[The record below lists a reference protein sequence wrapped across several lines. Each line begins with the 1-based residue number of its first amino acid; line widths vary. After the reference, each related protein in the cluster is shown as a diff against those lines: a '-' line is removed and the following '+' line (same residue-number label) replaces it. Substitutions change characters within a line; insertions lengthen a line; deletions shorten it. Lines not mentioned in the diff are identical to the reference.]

1 MTDMKRIYVFLLILL
16 LSPFTLWGQAKKP
29 VIMVVP
35 SDAWCVRNG
44 YVQEFESYGQKEQY
58 PDYQKALRNSA
69 EIRLLISYMADF
81 MAKEEF
87 PIQSLESVLKNIRN
101 ESSDV
106 ASVTSGASGAMIIES
121 PIDELRR
128 VAKPDII
135 LDLDYQV
142 KKMGPRK
149 QVFFNL
155 TAYDAYTSKIISGN
169 TGVGT
174 SANAPVELLLEE
186 AVLSFKDNFLL
197 GLQNHFD
204 DMFAHGRE
212 VVVTLRRFDTADV
225 DFEEVYD
232 YQGEEVELADLID
245 LWFSENTVEG
255 RYTLNE
261 RTPDVLKFEQVRIP
275 LYGKN
280 IAGREV
286 AIDTRGFVKP
296 LVKMLK
302 DEPYYIPVTV
312 YQKGLGEVWLIIGEE

>member
-1 MTDMKRIYVFLLILL
+1 MRRLAISILML
-16 LSPFTLWGQAKKP
+16 ALGAVTLFGQAKKP
-29 VIMVVP
+29 IIMVVP

-44 YVQEFESYGQKEQY
+44 FIQEFEAYGQKEIV
-58 PDYQKALRNSA
+58 PDYDAALKNSA

-87 PIQSLESVLKNIRN
+87 PIQSLEGVLKNIKN
-101 ESSDV
+101 ESRDV
-106 ASVTSGASGAMIIES
+106 SMITSGESGAMIYES

-142 KKMGPRK
+142 KRKGPKK
-149 QVFFNL
+149 QVSFNL

-169 TGVGT
+169 TGLGS

-186 AVLSFKDNFLL
+186 AVLSFKDNFLR

-204 DMFAHGRE
+204 DMFANGRE
-212 VVVTLRRFDTADV
+212 VVITMRRFDSADV
-225 DFEEVYD
+225 TFEEEFD
-232 YQGEEVELADLID
+232 YQGDVVELADLID
-245 LWFSENTVEG
+245 LWFSENTVQG
-255 RYTLNE
+255 RYSFNE

-286 AIDTRGFVKP
+286 AIDTRGFVRP

-312 YQKGLGEVWLIIGEE
+312 FQKGLGEVWLIIGEE

>member
-1 MTDMKRIYVFLLILL
+1 MRRVFSLVLAAVIGC
-16 LSPFTLWGQAKKP
+16 STLFGQAKKP

-35 SDAWCVRNG
+35 SDAWCLRNG
-44 YVQEFESYGQKEQY
+44 YVQEFESYGQKEMV
-58 PDYQKALRNSA
+58 PDYNAALKNNA
-69 EIRLLISYMADF
+69 EIRLLISYMGDF

-87 PIQSLESVLKNIRN
+87 PIQSLESVLKNIQN
-101 ESSDV
+101 ESRDV
-106 ASVTSGASGAMIIES
+106 SMITSNESGAMIMES
-121 PIDELRR
+121 PVDELRR

-135 LDLDYQV
+135 LDIDYQV
-142 KKMGPRK
+142 KKKGPKK
-149 QVFFNL
+149 QVSFNL

-169 TGVGT
+169 TGVGS
-174 SANAPVELLLEE
+174 SANAPVEVLLEE
-186 AVLSFKDNFLL
+186 AVLSFKDNFIR

-204 DMFAHGRE
+204 DMFANGRE

-225 DFEEVYD
+225 TFEEEFD
-232 YQGEEVELADLID
+232 YQGESVELADLID
-245 LWFSENTVEG
+245 LWFSENTVQG
-255 RYTLNE
+255 RYSFNE
-261 RTPDVLKFEQVRIP
+261 RTADVLKFEQVRIP

-280 IAGREV
+280 IAGKEV

>member
-1 MTDMKRIYVFLLILL
+1 MRRVFSLVLAAVIGC
-16 LSPFTLWGQAKKP
+16 STLFGQAKKP

-44 YVQEFESYGQKEQY
+44 YVQEFESYGQKEMV
-58 PDYQKALRNSA
+58 PDYNAALKNNA

-87 PIQSLESVLKNIRN
+87 PIQSLESVLKNIQN
-101 ESSDV
+101 ESRDV
-106 ASVTSGASGAMIIES
+106 SMITSNESGAMIMES
-121 PIDELRR
+121 PVDELRR

-135 LDLDYQV
+135 LDIDYQV
-142 KKMGPRK
+142 KKKGPKK
-149 QVFFNL
+149 QVSFNL

-169 TGVGT
+169 TGVGS
-174 SANAPVELLLEE
+174 SANAPVEVLLEE
-186 AVLSFKDNFLL
+186 AVLSFKDNFIR

-204 DMFAHGRE
+204 DMFANGRE

-225 DFEEVYD
+225 TFEEEFD
-232 YQGEEVELADLID
+232 YQGESVELADLID
-245 LWFSENTVEG
+245 LWFSENTVQG
-255 RYTLNE
+255 RYSFNE
-261 RTPDVLKFEQVRIP
+261 RTADVLKFEQVRIP

-280 IAGREV
+280 IAGKEV

>member
-1 MTDMKRIYVFLLILL
+1 MRRIFLLVLAAVIGC
-16 LSPFTLWGQAKKP
+16 STLFGQAKKP

-44 YVQEFESYGQKEQY
+44 YVQEFESYGQKEMV
-58 PDYQKALRNSA
+58 PDYNAALKNNA
-69 EIRLLISYMADF
+69 EIRLLISYMGDF

-87 PIQSLESVLKNIRN
+87 PIQSLESVLKNIQN
-101 ESSDV
+101 ESRDV
-106 ASVTSGASGAMIIES
+106 SMITSNESGAMIMES
-121 PIDELRR
+121 PVDELRR

-135 LDLDYQV
+135 LDIDYQV
-142 KKMGPRK
+142 KKKGPKK
-149 QVFFNL
+149 QVSFNL

-169 TGVGT
+169 TGVGS
-174 SANAPVELLLEE
+174 SANAPVEVLLEE
-186 AVLSFKDNFLL
+186 AVLSFKDNFIR

-204 DMFAHGRE
+204 DMFANGRE

-225 DFEEVYD
+225 TFEEEFD
-232 YQGEEVELADLID
+232 YQGESVELADLID
-245 LWFSENTVEG
+245 LWFSENTVQG
-255 RYTLNE
+255 RYSFNE
-261 RTPDVLKFEQVRIP
+261 RTADVLKFEQVRIP

-280 IAGREV
+280 IAGKEV

>member
-1 MTDMKRIYVFLLILL
+1 MRRVFSLVLAAVIGC
-16 LSPFTLWGQAKKP
+16 STLFGQAKKP

-44 YVQEFESYGQKEQY
+44 YVQEFESYGQKEMV
-58 PDYQKALRNSA
+58 PDYNAALKNNA
-69 EIRLLISYMADF
+69 EIRLLISYMGDF

-87 PIQSLESVLKNIRN
+87 PIQSLESVLKNIQN
-101 ESSDV
+101 ESRDV
-106 ASVTSGASGAMIIES
+106 SMITSNESGAMIMES
-121 PIDELRR
+121 PVDELRR

-135 LDLDYQV
+135 LDIDYQV
-142 KKMGPRK
+142 KKKGPKK
-149 QVFFNL
+149 QVSFNL

-169 TGVGT
+169 TGVGS
-174 SANAPVELLLEE
+174 SANAPVEVLLEE
-186 AVLSFKDNFLL
+186 AVLSFKDNFIR
-197 GLQNHFD
+197 GLQNYFD
-204 DMFAHGRE
+204 DMFANGRE

-225 DFEEVYD
+225 TFEEEFD
-232 YQGEEVELADLID
+232 YQGESVELADLID
-245 LWFSENTVEG
+245 LWFSENTVQG
-255 RYTLNE
+255 RYSFNE
-261 RTPDVLKFEQVRIP
+261 RTADVLKFEQVRIP

-280 IAGREV
+280 IAGKEV

>member
-1 MTDMKRIYVFLLILL
+1 MRRIFAVVLATVVCG
-16 LSPFTLWGQAKKP
+16 FTLFGQAKKP

-35 SDAWCVRNG
+35 SDAWCLRNG
-44 YVQEFESYGQKEQY
+44 YVQEFESYGHKEMVPNY
-58 PDYQKALRNSA
+58 SAALKSNA

-87 PIQSLESVLKNIRN
+87 PIQSLESVLKNIQN
-101 ESSDV
+101 ESRDV
-106 ASVTSGASGAMIIES
+106 SMITSNESGAMIMES
-121 PIDELRR
+121 PVDELRR

-135 LDLDYQV
+135 LDMDYQV
-142 KKMGPRK
+142 KKKGPKK
-149 QVFFNL
+149 QVSFNL

-169 TGVGT
+169 TGVG
-174 SANAPVELLLEE
+174 SSVNAPVEVLLEE
-186 AVLSFKDNFLL
+186 AVLSFKDNFLR

-204 DMFAHGRE
+204 DMFANGRE

-225 DFEEVYD
+225 TFEEEFD
-232 YQGEEVELADLID
+232 YQGESVELADLID
-245 LWFSENTVEG
+245 LWFSENTVQG
-255 RYTLNE
+255 RYSFNE
-261 RTPDVLKFEQVRIP
+261 RTADVLKFEQVRIP

>member
-1 MTDMKRIYVFLLILL
+1 MRRVFSLVLAAVI
-16 LSPFTLWGQAKKP
+16 SCSTLFGQAKKP

-44 YVQEFESYGQKEQY
+44 YVQEFESYGQKEMV
-58 PDYQKALRNSA
+58 PDYNAALKNNA
-69 EIRLLISYMADF
+69 EIRLLISYMGDF

-87 PIQSLESVLKNIRN
+87 PIQSLESVLKNIQN
-101 ESSDV
+101 ESRDV
-106 ASVTSGASGAMIIES
+106 SMITSNESGAMIMES
-121 PIDELRR
+121 PVDELRR

-135 LDLDYQV
+135 LDIDYQV
-142 KKMGPRK
+142 KKKGPKK
-149 QVFFNL
+149 QVSFNL

-169 TGVGT
+169 TGVG
-174 SANAPVELLLEE
+174 SSVNAPVEVLLEE
-186 AVLSFKDNFLL
+186 AVLSFKDNFLR

-204 DMFAHGRE
+204 DMFANGRE

-225 DFEEVYD
+225 TFEEEFD
-232 YQGEEVELADLID
+232 YQGESVELADLID
-245 LWFSENTVEG
+245 LWFSENTVQG
-255 RYTLNE
+255 RYSFNE
-261 RTPDVLKFEQVRIP
+261 RTADVLKFEQVRIP

-280 IAGREV
+280 IAGKEV

>member
-1 MTDMKRIYVFLLILL
+1 MRRVFSLVLAAVIGC
-16 LSPFTLWGQAKKP
+16 STLFGQAKKP

-44 YVQEFESYGQKEQY
+44 YVQEFESYGQKEMV
-58 PDYQKALRNSA
+58 PDYNAALKNNA
-69 EIRLLISYMADF
+69 EIRLLISYMGDF

-87 PIQSLESVLKNIRN
+87 PIQSLESVLKNIQN
-101 ESSDV
+101 ESRDV
-106 ASVTSGASGAMIIES
+106 SMITSNESGAMIMES
-121 PIDELRR
+121 PVDELRR

-135 LDLDYQV
+135 LDIDYQV
-142 KKMGPRK
+142 KKKGPKK
-149 QVFFNL
+149 QVSFNL

-169 TGVGT
+169 TGVGS
-174 SANAPVELLLEE
+174 SANAPVEVLLEE
-186 AVLSFKDNFLL
+186 AVLSFKDNFIR

-204 DMFAHGRE
+204 DMFANGRE

-225 DFEEVYD
+225 TFEEEFD
-232 YQGEEVELADLID
+232 YQGESVELADLID
-245 LWFSENTVEG
+245 LWFSENTVQG
-255 RYTLNE
+255 RYSFNE
-261 RTPDVLKFEQVRIP
+261 RTADVLKFEQVRIP

-280 IAGREV
+280 IAGKEV

>member
-1 MTDMKRIYVFLLILL
+1 MVLAAVIGC
-16 LSPFTLWGQAKKP
+16 STLFGQAKKP

-44 YVQEFESYGQKEQY
+44 YVQEFESYGQKEMV
-58 PDYQKALRNSA
+58 PDYNAALKNNA
-69 EIRLLISYMADF
+69 EIRLLISYMGDF

-87 PIQSLESVLKNIRN
+87 PIQSLESVLKNIQN
-101 ESSDV
+101 ESRDV
-106 ASVTSGASGAMIIES
+106 SMITSNESGAMIMES
-121 PIDELRR
+121 PVDELRR

-135 LDLDYQV
+135 LDIDYQV
-142 KKMGPRK
+142 KKKGPKK
-149 QVFFNL
+149 QVSFNL

-169 TGVGT
+169 TGVG
-174 SANAPVELLLEE
+174 SSVNAPVEVLLEE
-186 AVLSFKDNFLL
+186 AVLSFKDNFIR

-204 DMFAHGRE
+204 DMFANGRE

-225 DFEEVYD
+225 TFEEEFD
-232 YQGEEVELADLID
+232 YQGESVELADLID
-245 LWFSENTVEG
+245 LWFSENTVQG
-255 RYTLNE
+255 RYSFNE
-261 RTPDVLKFEQVRIP
+261 RTADVLKFEQVRIP

-280 IAGREV
+280 IAGKEV

>member
-1 MTDMKRIYVFLLILL
+1 MKRICFSLLVFILGAV
-16 LSPFTLWGQAKKP
+16 SLWGQAKKP
-29 VIMVVP
+29 IIMVVP

-44 YVQEFESYGQKEQY
+44 YVQQFESYGQSETC
-58 PDYQKALRNSA
+58 PDYNAALQNNA

-81 MAKEEF
+81 MAKEEY

-101 ESSDV
+101 EESDV
-106 ASVTSGASGAMIIES
+106 SSIVSERSGAMIFES

-135 LDLDYQV
+135 LDIDYQV
-142 KKMGPRK
+142 KKRGPRR
-149 QVFFNL
+149 QVSFNL

-169 TGVGT
+169 TGVGS

-186 AVLSFKDNFLL
+186 AVLSFKDNFLF

-204 DMFAHGRE
+204 DMFEHGRE
-212 VVVTLRRFDTADV
+212 VVVSLRRFDTADV
-225 DFEEVYD
+225 DFEEIYD
-232 YQGEEVELADLID
+232 YKGEEVELADLID

-280 IAGREV
+280 IAGRDV

-296 LVKMLK
+296 LVKMLN
-302 DEPYYIPVTV
+302 DEPYFLPVTV
-312 YQKGLGEVWLIIGEE
+312 YQKGLGEVWLILGEE

>member
-1 MTDMKRIYVFLLILL
+1 MRRVFSLVLAAVIGC
-16 LSPFTLWGQAKKP
+16 STLFGQAKKP

-44 YVQEFESYGQKEQY
+44 YVQEFESYGQKEMV
-58 PDYQKALRNSA
+58 PDYNAALKNNA
-69 EIRLLISYMADF
+69 EIRLLISYMGDF

-87 PIQSLESVLKNIRN
+87 PIQSLESVLKNIQN
-101 ESSDV
+101 ESRDV
-106 ASVTSGASGAMIIES
+106 SMITSNESGAMIMES
-121 PIDELRR
+121 PVDELRR

-135 LDLDYQV
+135 LDIDYQV
-142 KKMGPRK
+142 KKKGPKK
-149 QVFFNL
+149 QVSFNL

-169 TGVGT
+169 TGVGS
-174 SANAPVELLLEE
+174 SANAPVEVLLEE
-186 AVLSFKDNFLL
+186 AVLSFKDNFIR

-204 DMFAHGRE
+204 DMFANGRE
-212 VVVTLRRFDTADV
+212 VVVSLRRFDTADV
-225 DFEEVYD
+225 TFEEEFD
-232 YQGEEVELADLID
+232 YQGESVELADLID
-245 LWFSENTVEG
+245 LWFSENTVQG
-255 RYTLNE
+255 RYSFNE
-261 RTPDVLKFEQVRIP
+261 RTADVLKFEQVRIP

-280 IAGREV
+280 IAGKEV